1 MLDMSNF
8 NSGLHGITSVLL
20 MVILITFALPVFS
33 GSPEKIDEEKSVFD
47 SLTNKPSIPLPA
59 QDGIQSK
66 ESESPTITEV
76 WCEGI
81 NDNSTRESCL
91 ESYRSSFNYYKT
103 GHEHRAKVFAWQ
115 FFSARIIFF
124 VVLTLVAVGIYFAW
138 VQFKT
143 DMGAQKND
151 LKKDQEN
158 QHTLE
163 LSPSSVKVS
172 SPVLGVIILVLSL
185 AFFYLYL
192 VFVYP
197 IAEIF

>member
-1 MLDMSNF
+1 MLAINF
-8 NSGLHGITSVLL
+8 GLNKITGLLLVLTLVIFTSPIYSDQSVNSDNGTNPLDS
-20 MVILITFALPVFS
+20 ALALS
-33 GSPEKIDEEKSVFD
+33 
-47 SLTNKPSIPLPA
+47 SISLPA
-59 QDGIQSK
+59 QGEGQKK
-66 ESESPTITEV
+66 EGELPTFTEIWCLDITDEP
-76 WCEGI
+76 
-81 NDNSTRESCL
+81 TREACW

-124 VVLTLVAVGIYFAW
+124 VVLTLVVVGIYFAW
-138 VQFKT
+138 VQFKL
-143 DMGAQKND
+143 DMGSKQNGV
-151 LKKDQEN
+151 KKGEEKD
-158 QHTLE
+158 HTLE
-163 LSPSSVKVS
+163 LSTSGVKVS